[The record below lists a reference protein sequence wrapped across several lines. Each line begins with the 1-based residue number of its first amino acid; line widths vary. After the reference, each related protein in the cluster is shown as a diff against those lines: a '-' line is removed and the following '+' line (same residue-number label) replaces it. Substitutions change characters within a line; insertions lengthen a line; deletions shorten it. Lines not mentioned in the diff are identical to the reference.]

1 MAEEVPENRTQADIP
16 EQQLEHQPKQELA
29 HPEEP
34 QVAAEPDPEPEA
46 VLEQPE
52 TTAEQ
57 RASDDA
63 QEPFDPPQYPSSEEL
78 ETSVPDAPGA
88 HNDKV
93 SIDNEHTNDTANQTT
108 NETQNNAPE
117 KIPETILE
125 LQDNTVNDATDN
137 ALTDVPHHSISNRTI
152 DDATEDKNPEVAEVV
167 ESTEDTAYT
176 DIVTPAEPES
186 AESIELSEPPATP
199 RSAEFEP
206 TESLVQPSNDIG
218 PKQVVEQLQPAEANE
233 ATERAEPGESTEIE
247 QPAEPY
253 EKSVAQ
259 ANQFTTQRSPV
270 PQPAFSNPNFA
281 PSTASSSSMSQ
292 AASSIPRAAS
302 PNVAASIKQ
311 DDTPAPIRQPVPV
324 SPLKPVLP
332 PSPSSQ
338 GSIPSQRVAS
348 PAQSHGKQATSSGH
362 RNSGSVS
369 NYASSGSLSP
379 MQKLASPVQK
389 PTYPT
394 CRAHSPMP
402 KIHSPLARPYYSP
415 MMSPHQTM
423 HSYSQM
429 GHPNQ
434 SMLPGAFP
442 GYGGAF
448 QSPVLS
454 ASGYLP
460 PYTQNA
466 YQGHSPMYPQQPQS
480 QQPPAHDRRY
490 SSFSESSF
498 MPSFQN
504 LRDLSMMNGNG
515 VDGKFNDVKG
525 SVPQPDVDGENI
537 FLLQRLNDAIPDL
550 SRLLHGYKATQ
561 NKLMAR
567 ESEIKQMQTQYEQS
581 TMRKDFY
588 IEALQNQMRKAA
600 NDNAEEISKL
610 KHAVN
615 EVRLEL
621 GDLDEK
627 HKDLQEAFAESQK
640 SNEEL
645 SQHKAELECDVAKL
659 STDLTE
665 EQDAHERAIEALKQE
680 REEALATQERE
691 LTDTFEGVMAEEAT
705 SYREAMKAIETKLLD
720 QQRAMK
726 NEYEE
731 QKRQIQEAYD
741 VLQAD
746 SDAKTAELESTQT
759 DLSDTKINLDAS
771 HKEFEETR
779 EIYINEIETI
789 NAAFSDK
796 ERQWEEQRTDLE
808 TQLSHKDEAL
818 ASMEQERQKLEG
830 DCILKETQ
838 LQHAMNEMR
847 ATMENLGKDYERLM
861 KTLSSLGEATDLKSS
876 KGDEFL

>member
-1 MAEEVPENRTQADIP
+1 MAKEVPENRKQTDIHGQQP
-16 EQQLEHQPKQELA
+16 EQQPKQELA
-29 HPEEP
+29 HPDELRMT
-34 QVAAEPDPEPEA
+34 AEPDPEPEA
-46 VLEQPE
+46 VLEQAQPA
-52 TTAEQ
+52 AEQ
-57 RASDDA
+57 LASDDA
-63 QEPFDPPQYPSSEEL
+63 QGPFDPPQCSSSEAL
-78 ETSVPDAPGA
+78 EPSVPDASGA
-88 HNDKV
+88 QGDEV
-93 SIDNEHTNDTANQTT
+93 SIDNGYTNNAANQTT
-108 NETQNNAPE
+108 SETQNDAPE
-117 KIPETILE
+117 KTPDSILD
-125 LQDNTVNDATDN
+125 LQDNAVNDATDDVN
-137 ALTDVPHHSISNRTI
+137 TDTPGNFIPDKTI
-152 DDATEDKNPEVAEVV
+152 DSATEDKNLEAAAFV
-167 ESTEDTAYT
+167 ESTEDTAHT
-176 DIVTPAEPES
+176 DIVTPVKPGS
-186 AESIELSEPPATP
+186 AESIEPIEPPAPPKST
-199 RSAEFEP
+199 EFEP
-206 TESLVQPSNDIG
+206 TESPVQPSNDIE
-218 PKQVVEQLQPAEANE
+218 PEQPVEQLQPAETNE
-233 ATERAEPGESTEIE
+233 AIEPAEPGNSTEIE
-247 QPAEPY
+247 QPAELS
-253 EKSVAQ
+253 ENGVAQ

-270 PQPAFSNPNFA
+270 PQPAFSNPDFA
-281 PSTASSSSMSQ
+281 PSTASSSSLSQ
-292 AASSIPRAAS
+292 ATSSIPRAAS
-302 PNVAASIKQ
+302 PTAATSIEQ
-311 DDTPAPIRQPVPV
+311 DNTTAPIRQPVPV

-348 PAQSHGKQATSSGH
+348 PAQLHGKQATSSGH

-394 CRAHSPMP
+394 YRAQSPMS
-402 KIHSPLARPYYSP
+402 KVHSPLARPYYSP

-423 HSYSQM
+423 HLQSQSQM

-466 YQGHSPMYPQQPQS
+466 YQGHPSMYPQQQ
-480 QQPPAHDRRY
+480 QQPTHDRRY

-498 MPSFQN
+498 MPAFQN

-515 VDGKFNDVKG
+515 VDSKFNDVKG
-525 SVPQPDVDGENI
+525 PVSQPDVDGENI

-550 SRLLHGYKATQ
+550 SRLLHGYKTTQ

-600 NDNAEEISKL
+600 NDNAEEISRL

-645 SQHKAELECDVAKL
+645 SHHKSELECDVSKL
-659 STDLTE
+659 SNDLTRK
-665 EQDAHERAIEALKQE
+665 QDAHERATETLKQE
-680 REEALATQERE
+680 HEEAFATQERE
-691 LTDTFEGVMAEEAT
+691 LTDAFEGVMAEEAT

-720 QQRAMK
+720 QQREMK

-731 QKRQIQEAYD
+731 QKRQMQETNDA
-741 VLQAD
+741 LQAD
-746 SDAKTAELESTQT
+746 SDAKSAELESAQT
-759 DLSDTKINLDAS
+759 DLSNTKDDLDAR

-796 ERQWEEQRTDLE
+796 ERQWEEQRNDLE
-808 TQLSHKDEAL
+808 TQLSQKDEAL
-818 ASMEQERQKLEG
+818 ASMEQEKQKLEG
-830 DCILKETQ
+830 DCSLKETQ
-838 LQHAMNEMR
+838 LRHAMDGMR
-847 ATMENLGKDYERLM
+847 ATMENLGKDHERLT

>member
-1 MAEEVPENRTQADIP
+1 
-16 EQQLEHQPKQELA
+16 
-29 HPEEP
+29 
-34 QVAAEPDPEPEA
+34 
-46 VLEQPE
+46 
-52 TTAEQ
+52 
-57 RASDDA
+57 
-63 QEPFDPPQYPSSEEL
+63 
-78 ETSVPDAPGA
+78 
-88 HNDKV
+88 
-93 SIDNEHTNDTANQTT
+93 
-108 NETQNNAPE
+108 
-117 KIPETILE
+117 
-125 LQDNTVNDATDN
+125 
-137 ALTDVPHHSISNRTI
+137 
-152 DDATEDKNPEVAEVV
+152 
-167 ESTEDTAYT
+167 
-176 DIVTPAEPES
+176 
-186 AESIELSEPPATP
+186 
-199 RSAEFEP
+199 
-206 TESLVQPSNDIG
+206 
-218 PKQVVEQLQPAEANE
+218 
-233 ATERAEPGESTEIE
+233 
-247 QPAEPY
+247 
-253 EKSVAQ
+253 
-259 ANQFTTQRSPV
+259 
-270 PQPAFSNPNFA
+270 
-281 PSTASSSSMSQ
+281 
-292 AASSIPRAAS
+292 
-302 PNVAASIKQ
+302 
-311 DDTPAPIRQPVPV
+311 
-324 SPLKPVLP
+324 
-332 PSPSSQ
+332 
-338 GSIPSQRVAS
+338 
-348 PAQSHGKQATSSGH
+348 
-362 RNSGSVS
+362 
-369 NYASSGSLSP
+369 
-379 MQKLASPVQK
+379 
-389 PTYPT
+389 
-394 CRAHSPMP
+394 MP
-402 KIHSPLARPYYSP
+402 KVHSPLARPYYSP

-423 HSYSQM
+423 HSHAHSHSQM

-466 YQGHSPMYPQQPQS
+466 YQGHPSMYPQQ
-480 QQPPAHDRRY
+480 QQQPAHDRRY
-490 SSFSESSF
+490 SSFSESNF
-498 MPSFQN
+498 MPAFQN

-525 SVPQPDVDGENI
+525 PMPQPDVDGENI

-550 SRLLHGYKATQ
+550 SRLLHGYKTTQ

-659 STDLTE
+659 SNDLTG
-665 EQDAHERAIEALKQE
+665 EQDAHERATEGLKQE
-680 REEALATQERE
+680 HEEALATQERE
-691 LTDTFEGVMAEEAT
+691 LTDSFEGVMAEEAT
-705 SYREAMKAIETKLLD
+705 SYREAMKAIETKLID

-726 NEYEE
+726 NEYED
-731 QKRQIQEAYD
+731 QKRQMQEAHD
-741 VLQAD
+741 ALQAD
-746 SDAKTAELESTQT
+746 SDAKTADLESTQT
-759 DLSDTKINLDAS
+759 ELSNTKDDLDAR

-808 TQLSHKDEAL
+808 TQLSQKDEAL
-818 ASMEQERQKLEG
+818 AIMEQGKQKLEG
-830 DCILKETQ
+830 DCSLKETQ
-838 LQHAMNEMR
+838 LQHAMDGMR
-847 ATMENLGKDYERLM
+847 ATMENLGKDHDRLT